1 MKKIE
6 QDKQLLMETGL
17 DSARSTPRK
26 YGQSQGSVS
35 ASAAGLRQ
43 LQDQLE
49 DVRAG
54 TIGGTRP
61 ETKYINKK
69 RDFVRQLMVEK
80 KDAIDKGVKDR
91 MKDLESDMVD
101 EMMQAALN
109 LDVDDEIE
117 KRIQMAK

>member
-1 MKKIE
+1 MGI
-6 QDKQLLMETGL
+6 
-17 DSARSTPRK
+17 
-26 YGQSQGSVS
+26 
-35 ASAAGLRQ
+35 RQ

-54 TIGGTRP
+54 TIGGTKP

-69 RDFVRQLMVEK
+69 RDFVRQLMIEK